1 MTSQIDQALQF
12 QQTALQLR
20 EARQELIASNIA
32 NADTPNYQARDIDF
46 ASALQGALGNQSGAL
61 QLAGTAPQ
69 HLGGSSG
76 QSILGAPVLY
86 RAVVQA
92 SADGNTVNMDTERAQ
107 FAENTVRYE
116 ASLKFIGQQVKDILT
131 TLQGF

>member
-1 MTSQIDQALQF
+1 MISPIDQALQF

-46 ASALQGALGNQSGAL
+46 ASALQGALGNQPGSL
-61 QLAGTAPQ
+61 QMAGTAPQ
-69 HLGGSSG
+69 HLGGSAGASV
-76 QSILGAPVLY
+76 LGAPVQY
-86 RAVVQA
+86 RAVIQP
-92 SADGNTVNMDTERAQ
+92 SADGNTVNMDAERAQ
-107 FAENTVRYE
+107 FAENTIRYE

-131 TLQGF
+131 SLQGF